1 MTLTQTVSKPIVVEK
16 FPIESL
22 LSARLMMAPKVAGDK
37 VYFLSDLNGSLSLYS
52 IEKSGSIPNPL
63 LPPCQVLVNP
73 HLINGENFVVLPG
86 MGKVLV
92 MMDKLGNENYQPCF
106 VPLDGGIPDPIL
118 GDRFKDE
125 EVACVKCDTEQNIAY
140 YYHDDRKIPEK
151 ECLRHDLNTGEIISL
166 GKSLYGNF
174 FRSQAW
180 QRELSTLLRPF
191 RRRHP

>member
-22 LSARLMMAPKVAGDK
+22 LSARLMMELKVAGDK

-63 LPPCQVLVNP
+63 LPHCQGLVNP

-86 MGKVLV
+86 MGKVLI

-106 VPLDGGIPDPIL
+106 VPLDGVTPDAIL
-118 GDRFKDE
+118 GERFKDE
-125 EVACVKCDTEQNIAY
+125 EVACVRCDTAQNIAY
-140 YYHDDRKIPEK
+140 YYQDHETVPA
-151 ECLRHDLNTGEIISL
+151 HGV
-166 GKSLYGNF
+166 
-174 FRSQAW
+174 
-180 QRELSTLLRPF
+180 
-191 RRRHP
+191 